1 MKSVDGATSLR
12 YGKSLF
18 QAAVK
23 VGCAAEVERDLQAL
37 AVIYQEN
44 RELPVL
50 LASPSFSNAKRRA
63 ILMSIGD
70 KVGFCEMTRRF
81 IDLLIEKARL
91 EILAAIPA
99 RFHKLYRESLGEVEV
114 TVSTAVALS
123 DTMKQNVSQSIA
135 TRSGKT
141 PVISYKVNPALIGGI
156 VVQYPDRILDGSLS
170 RKVQDLGKL
179 MSAAV

>member
-1 MKSVDGATSLR
+1 MKGFDGAIALR
-12 YGKSLF
+12 YSRSLF
-18 QAAVK
+18 HAALK
-23 VGCAAEVERDLQAL
+23 VGCAADVENDLQAL
-37 AVIYQEN
+37 AAIYQEN

-50 LASPSFSNAKRRA
+50 LASPSFSNTKRRA

-91 EILAAIPA
+91 EVLAAVPA

-114 TVSTAVALS
+114 TVSTAVPLS
-123 DTMKQNVSQSIA
+123 DSMKDNVKQSIA

-141 PVISYKVNPALIGGI
+141 PVITYKVNPALIGGV
-156 VVQYPDRILDGSLS
+156 VVQYPDRILDGSLA
-170 RKVQDLGKL
+170 RKVQDLGKR